1 MSVMS
6 HNPVQGGDATG
17 VLSDFRC
24 PVCKAKQALSPVCR
38 RCQAELDLVY
48 KARLRLSYLLS
59 QPQSEEVLKE
69 VRELAPAWGDFRVE
83 G

>member
-1 MSVMS
+1 MS
-6 HNPVQGGDATG
+6 HEPVNGGEATG
-17 VLSDFRC
+17 VTTDFRC

-38 RCQAELDLVY
+38 RCQADLGLVY
-48 KARLRLSYLLS
+48 KARRRLNYLLS

-69 VRELAPAWGDFRVE
+69 LGELAPASGDLR